1 VIPFAGFQEYLPVE
15 DLLKIIA
22 VCVAV
27 AVVAPSAAALV
38 ITGFEA
44 QAGAHGDGRR
54 RLNGD
59 LRIAVGVVVIAVMI
73 IAGIYAM
80 TNK

>member
-1 VIPFAGFQEYLPVE
+1 MIVASFQTYLPIS

-44 QAGAHGDGRR
+44 QASAHRTGGTRMA
-54 RLNGD
+54 GD
-59 LRIAVGVVVIAVMI
+59 LRIALGGVLIAAMIVVGIV
-73 IAGIYAM
+73 AM
-80 TNK
+80 TKK

>member
-1 VIPFAGFQEYLPVE
+1 MIVASFQEYLPLD
-15 DLLKIIA
+15 DLVKIVA

-27 AVVAPSAAALV
+27 ALIAPAAAALV

-44 QAGAHGDGRR
+44 QASAHHSGRTRMYGDA
-54 RLNGD
+54 
-59 LRIAVGVVVIAVMI
+59 RIGLGVAI
-73 IAGIYAM
+73 IAAMIVVGIYAM